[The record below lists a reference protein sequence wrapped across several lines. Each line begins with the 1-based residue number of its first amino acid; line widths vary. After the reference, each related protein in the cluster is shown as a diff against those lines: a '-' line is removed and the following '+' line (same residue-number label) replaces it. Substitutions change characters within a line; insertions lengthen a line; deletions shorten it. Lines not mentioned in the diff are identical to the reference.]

1 VSGQIANLDPAMPKI
16 PDALWRESGRPA
28 TSWLVRSWIA
38 LLLIAAGWVLASFV
52 APVGV
57 YGWAVAALGVV
68 AFFAIPALVDAIVLQ
83 RFAARVEAVERTRA
97 HKLLDELRG
106 NTTIKMLAPHGWMRI
121 QEAKLHLAVDEH
133 RAAAKAFAEAER
145 VSKHAGD
152 KAELISAQ
160 AHALAL
166 AGDRREARELLGK
179 LAKLER
185 LSDLDHFNF
194 GIVLLS
200 EPGHGREAVG
210 HLEQASESFGEHP
223 RLLAAMVLAR
233 QRCEQIDKATALLE
247 QAEAAV
253 EASGDLLAQD
263 LLKRAKKALRP
274 LLKTK
279 VKRERKAGAS
289 ESAKPTSSTSP
300 ASAASPASSAKL
312 AAKSEK
318 PKGKKGRKQ
327 ARRDARKQARSA
339 ERRGEPGVE
348 TPVEAAVVATPAAVE
363 KPAVIETPAV
373 VATPATVEKPAVV
386 ETPAVVEKPA
396 VVEMPAVVE
405 KPAVVETPAP
415 IVETPAPIVET
426 PITEDKPVETP
437 AVVDKPITQDKPV
450 EVEKPAEKPVEKPVV
465 DKPAETPA
473 VVDKP
478 ITQDKPAEKPAVVDK
493 PFASA
498 PVGAKPKPASRD
510 EDEFDLAS
518 LARDALSSGARPKTD
533 DAERSSTSGIR
544 PIEPSSSG
552 SMFRSSLFASEPE
565 AAPAA
570 AKPSLFGLPKF
581 GDVPKFTPPPMPP
594 RGTLLPPKP
603 ADSKPAEP
611 KPAEPKPAP
620 AAAKPIAPKPVA
632 PITAPSTLGAPKPP
646 AAAPGIPAAPS
657 LPGAPSLPKPGAFA
671 APKPST
677 PVVAAPALD
686 DGWGDLG
693 GDLAPP
699 VVPSNTD
706 NDAS

>member
-1 VSGQIANLDPAMPKI
+1 VSGQIANIDPAMPKI

-28 TSWLVRSWIA
+28 TSWLVRGWIA
-38 LLLIAAGWVLASFV
+38 LMLIAVGWLLASFV

-68 AFFAIPALVDAIVLQ
+68 AFFAIPAIVDAIVLQ
-83 RFAARVEAVERTRA
+83 RFAARVDAVERTRA

-106 NTTIKMLAPHGWMRI
+106 NTTLKLLAPHGWMRI

-145 VSKHAGD
+145 VCKHAGD

-160 AHALAL
+160 VHALAL
-166 AGDRREARELLGK
+166 AGDRKEARELLGK
-179 LAKLER
+179 LAKLDR

-200 EPGHGREAVG
+200 EPGHGKEAVA
-210 HLEQASESFGEHP
+210 HLEQASESFAEHP

-233 QRCEQIDKATALLE
+233 QRCDQIEKATALLE

-253 EASGDLLAQD
+253 EASGDVLAQD

-289 ESAKPTSSTSP
+289 EPAKPAGAASP
-300 ASAASPASSAKL
+300 AGPASSAKL

-327 ARRDARKQARSA
+327 ARRDARKQARAA
-339 ERRGEPGVE
+339 ERRGEPDVE
-348 TPVEAAVVATPAAVE
+348 TPVEAAAIE
-363 KPAVIETPAV
+363 KPAVVETP
-373 VATPATVEKPAVV
+373 VAVEKPAVV
-386 ETPAVVEKPA
+386 ETPIVEEKPVVVETPVPVEKPA
-396 VVEMPAVVE
+396 VVDKPIVEDKPAEKPIEQPVE
-405 KPAVVETPAP
+405 KPV
-415 IVETPAPIVET
+415 
-426 PITEDKPVETP
+426 EDKPADKP
-437 AVVDKPITQDKPV
+437 AVVDKPIT
-450 EVEKPAEKPVEKPVV
+450 E
-465 DKPAETPA
+465 DKPA
-473 VVDKP
+473 D
-478 ITQDKPAEKPAVVDK
+478 KPAVVDK

-498 PVGAKPKPASRD
+498 PVSAKPKPTSKDD
-510 EDEFDLAS
+510 EDAFDLAS
-518 LARDALSSGARPKTD
+518 LARDALSSGARPKLD
-533 DAERSSTSGIR
+533 EAERSSTSGIR

-594 RGTLLPPKP
+594 RGTVLP
-603 ADSKPAEP
+603 P
-611 KPAEPKPAP
+611 KPAEPKPA
-620 AAAKPIAPKPVA
+620 AAAPLAPKPIAP
-632 PITAPSTLGAPKPP
+632 ITVPPTLAAPKPP
-646 AAAPGIPAAPS
+646 AAAPSVPAAPS
-657 LPGAPSLPKPGAFA
+657 IPAAPSLPKPGAFA
-671 APKPST
+671 APKPNT
-677 PVVAAPALD
+677 PAVAAPALD